1 MNSTYYTYKHFL
13 VKITDRN
20 TYEKVK
26 CLCGVPSN
34 RKINEE
40 HFNQLV
46 ERLIAEA
53 YDKKPSPLGV

>member
-20 TYEKVK
+20 TYQKVK
-26 CLCGVPSN
+26 CLCGIPS
-34 RKINEE
+34 KGTLDEAD
-40 HFNQLV
+40 FNQLV
-46 ERLIAEA
+46 EKLIEEA